1 MNKIILCGRLTA
13 DTDIRYS
20 NDNKAVARFNF
31 AVNRRFKREG
41 DPEADFF
48 QCVAFGKIA
57 ETLEKCNVGKGTKL
71 LLDGE
76 MRNNNYEKDGV
87 KHYGM
92 QVVVNSFE
100 FCESK
105 GSGGQATAPQAQA
118 DSDGFIDIPDDIDE
132 DLPFS

>member
-1 MNKIILCGRLTA
+1 MTA
-13 DTDIRYS
+13 DAEIRYS
-20 NDNKAVARFNF
+20 NDGKAVARFNF
-31 AVNRRFKREG
+31 AVNRRFKRDG

-57 ETLEKCNVGKGTKL
+57 ETLEKCSVGKGTKL

-87 KHYGM
+87 KHHGM

-105 GSGGQATAPQAQA
+105 GSSGQAAPQART
-118 DSDGFIDIPDDIDE
+118 DSDGFMNIPADIDE
-132 DLPFS
+132 ELPFS

>member
-13 DTDIRYS
+13 DAEIRYS
-20 NDNKAVARFNF
+20 NDGKAVARFNF
-31 AVNRRFKREG
+31 AVNRRFKRDE

-57 ETLEKCNVGKGTKL
+57 ETLEKCSVGKGTKL

-105 GSGGQATAPQAQA
+105 GSSGQATPQPQT
-118 DSDGFIDIPDDIDE
+118 DSDGFMNIPADIDE
-132 DLPFS
+132 ELPFS

>member
-13 DTDIRYS
+13 DAEIRYS
-20 NDNKAVARFNF
+20 QDGKAVARFNF

-41 DPEADFF
+41 EPEADFF

-57 ETLEKCNVGKGTKL
+57 ETFEKCSVGKGTKL
-71 LLDGE
+71 LIDGE

-92 QVVVNSFE
+92 QVIVNSFE

-105 GSGGQATAPQAQA
+105 GSSGQAAPQQA
-118 DSDGFIDIPDDIDE
+118 TDSDGFMNIPDDIDE
-132 DLPFS
+132 ELPFS

>member
-1 MNKIILCGRLTA
+1 MNKIILCGRLTT
-13 DTDIRYS
+13 DTEIRYS
-20 NDNKAVARFNF
+20 NDGKAVARFNF
-31 AVNRRFKREG
+31 AVNRRFKRDG

-57 ETLEKCNVGKGTKL
+57 ETLEKCSVGKGTKL

-92 QVVVNSFE
+92 QVIVNSFE

-105 GSGGQATAPQAQA
+105 GSSGQATPQPQT
-118 DSDGFIDIPDDIDE
+118 DSDGFMNIPADIDE
-132 DLPFS
+132 ELPFS

>member
-13 DTDIRYS
+13 DAEIRYS
-20 NDNKAVARFNF
+20 NDGKAVARFNF
-31 AVNRRFKREG
+31 AVNRRFKRDG

-48 QCVAFGKIA
+48 QCVSFGKIA
-57 ETLEKCNVGKGTKL
+57 ETLEKCSVGKGTKL

-92 QVVVNSFE
+92 QVIVNSFE

-105 GSGGQATAPQAQA
+105 GSSGQATPQPQT
-118 DSDGFIDIPDDIDE
+118 DSDGFMNIPADIDE
-132 DLPFS
+132 ELPFS

>member
-13 DTDIRYS
+13 DTEIRYS
-20 NDNKAVARFNF
+20 NDGKVVARFNF
-31 AVNRRFKREG
+31 AVNRRFKRDG

-57 ETLEKCNVGKGTKL
+57 ETLEKCSVRKGTKL

-76 MRNNNYEKDGV
+76 MINNNYEKDGV

-105 GSGGQATAPQAQA
+105 GSSGQATPQPQT
-118 DSDGFIDIPDDIDE
+118 DSDGFMNIPADIDE
-132 DLPFS
+132 ELPFS

>member
-13 DTDIRYS
+13 DVEIRYS
-20 NDNKAVARFNF
+20 NDGKAVTRFNF
-31 AVNRRFKREG
+31 AVNRRFKRDG

-57 ETLEKCNVGKGTKL
+57 ETLEKCGVGKGTKL

-105 GSGGQATAPQAQA
+105 GSSGQATPQPQT
-118 DSDGFIDIPDDIDE
+118 DSDGFMNIPADIDE
-132 DLPFS
+132 ELPFS

>member
-13 DTDIRYS
+13 DTEIRYS
-20 NDNKAVARFNF
+20 NDGKAVARFNF
-31 AVNRRFKREG
+31 AVNRRFKRDG

-48 QCVAFGKIA
+48 QCVAFGKIT
-57 ETLEKCNVGKGTKL
+57 ETLEKCSVGKGTKL

-76 MRNNNYEKDGV
+76 MRNSNYEKDGV

-105 GSGGQATAPQAQA
+105 GSSGQATPQPQT
-118 DSDGFIDIPDDIDE
+118 DSDGFMNIPSDIDE
-132 DLPFS
+132 ELPFS

>member
-13 DTDIRYS
+13 DAEIRYS
-20 NDNKAVARFNF
+20 NDGKAVARFNF
-31 AVNRRFKREG
+31 AVNRRFKRDG

-57 ETLEKCNVGKGTKL
+57 ETLEKCSVGKGTKL

-92 QVVVNSFE
+92 QVIVNSFE

-105 GSGGQATAPQAQA
+105 GSSGQATPQPQT
-118 DSDGFIDIPDDIDE
+118 DSDGFMNIPADIDE
-132 DLPFS
+132 ELPFS

>member
-13 DTDIRYS
+13 DVEIRYS
-20 NDNKAVARFNF
+20 NDGKAVTRFNF
-31 AVNRRFKREG
+31 AVNRRFKRDG

-48 QCVAFGKIA
+48 KCVAFGKIA
-57 ETLEKCNVGKGTKL
+57 ETLEKCSVGKGTKL

-76 MRNNNYEKDGV
+76 MRNSNYEKDGV

-105 GSGGQATAPQAQA
+105 GSSGQATPQPQT
-118 DSDGFIDIPDDIDE
+118 DSDGFMSIPSDIDE
-132 DLPFS
+132 EPPFS

>member
-13 DTDIRYS
+13 DTEIRYS
-20 NDNKAVARFNF
+20 NDGKAVARFNF
-31 AVNRRFKREG
+31 AVNRRFKRDE

-57 ETLEKCNVGKGTKL
+57 ETLEKCSVGKGTKL

-105 GSGGQATAPQAQA
+105 GSSGQATPQPQT
-118 DSDGFIDIPDDIDE
+118 DSDGFMNIPADIDE
-132 DLPFS
+132 ELPFS

>member
-1 MNKIILCGRLTA
+1 MNKIILCGRLIA
-13 DTDIRYS
+13 DTEIRYS
-20 NDNKAVARFNF
+20 NDGKAVARFNF
-31 AVNRRFKREG
+31 AVNRRFKRDG

-57 ETLEKCNVGKGTKL
+57 ETLEKCSVGKGTKL

-92 QVVVNSFE
+92 QVIVNSFE

-105 GSGGQATAPQAQA
+105 GSSGQATPQPQT
-118 DSDGFIDIPDDIDE
+118 DSDGFMNIPADIDE
-132 DLPFS
+132 ELPFS

>member
-13 DTDIRYS
+13 DVEIRYS
-20 NDNKAVARFNF
+20 NDGKAVTRFNF
-31 AVNRRFKREG
+31 AVNRRFKRDG

-57 ETLEKCNVGKGTKL
+57 ETLEKCSVGKGTKL

-76 MRNNNYEKDGV
+76 MRNSNYEKDGV

-105 GSGGQATAPQAQA
+105 GSSGQATPQPQT
-118 DSDGFIDIPDDIDE
+118 DSDGFMSIPADIDE
-132 DLPFS
+132 ELPFS